1 MKVWHLAVVSWIVT
15 VFIGVFGL
23 NAWYTI
29 WYYQEPVIDSVAE
42 PDGFLVAVICG
53 LGVLALSFL
62 LSCALTILAGRV
74 HTSRNYPDATSAR

>member
-15 VFIGVFGL
+15 VLIGVFGM

-42 PDGFLVAVICG
+42 PDAFGLAVACG
-53 LGVLALSFL
+53 LGVLALSLL
-62 LSCALTILAGRV
+62 LSGALSIVAARV
-74 HTSRNYPDATSAR
+74 DTRLGLVAP

>member
-15 VFIGVFGL
+15 VLIGVFGM

-42 PDGFLVAVICG
+42 PDAFGIAVACG
-53 LGVLALSFL
+53 LGVLALSVL
-62 LSCALTILAGRV
+62 LSGALSIVAARVEAPKDLA
-74 HTSRNYPDATSAR
+74 

>member
-15 VFIGVFGL
+15 VLTGVFGM

-42 PDGFLVAVICG
+42 PDAFGIAVACG
-53 LGVLALSFL
+53 LGVLALSVL
-62 LSCALTILAGRV
+62 LSGALSILA
-74 HTSRNYPDATSAR
+74 ARADTPKKLT

>member
-1 MKVWHLAVVSWIVT
+1 MT
-15 VFIGVFGL
+15 VLIGVFGM

-42 PDGFLVAVICG
+42 PDAFGIAVACG

-62 LSCALTILAGRV
+62 LSGTLSIVAARVDRRKDLA
-74 HTSRNYPDATSAR
+74 